1 MIHFFY
7 HLWYDVPSTLADSSE
22 NSTSSNPQAEIV
34 THAKMFAVAIKYQV
48 PGLRIFTRRAFRE
61 AFHTEWNSD
70 AFAEVITIVFTSTP
84 EDATDLRDMVLDKIH
99 DQFPTL
105 KNKPEVEEA
114 ITSTPGLV
122 FAMLKRKCDGRT
134 VKEETKFQCAVCH
147 QSKDDGMP
155 AVLKICRGCK
165 STPQLADRTRR

>member
-1 MIHFFY
+1 MIKLMIHFFY

-34 THAKMFAVAIKYQV
+34 
-48 PGLRIFTRRAFRE
+48 
-61 AFHTEWNSD
+61 
-70 AFAEVITIVFTSTP
+70 
-84 EDATDLRDMVLDKIH
+84 H

-165 STPQLADRTRR
+165 STPQLANRTRR